1 MTFANGSVEMVAVAP
16 SQPLSDLSVKVS
28 VSLVCAGVHQEVGDE
43 VGLTVG
49 DGIGA
54 GVVTTDGA
62 QLSSEISSS
71 SLHERI
77 PCERAPLERP
87 ARERPARER
96 RLRSRG

>member
-16 SQPLSDLSVKVS
+16 SQPLSDLSARMS
-28 VSLVCAGVHQEVGDE
+28 VSLVCNALHQDVGDE

-49 DGIGA
+49 AGIGDEV

-62 QLSSEISSS
+62 QLSSESSS
-71 SLHERI
+71 NLRESA
-77 PCERAPLERP
+77 PCERAP
-87 ARERPARER
+87 RERPARER